1 MWKEVI
7 KFFCLVVFL
16 FGMLFLSFR
25 FGYMVAT
32 KDASIESSKNF
43 EEMVG
48 KKEEVEKK
56 VAEKSVPE
64 KRKALERFV
73 IKD

>member
-1 MWKEVI
+1 
-7 KFFCLVVFL
+7 
-16 FGMLFLSFR
+16 
-25 FGYMVAT
+25 MVAT